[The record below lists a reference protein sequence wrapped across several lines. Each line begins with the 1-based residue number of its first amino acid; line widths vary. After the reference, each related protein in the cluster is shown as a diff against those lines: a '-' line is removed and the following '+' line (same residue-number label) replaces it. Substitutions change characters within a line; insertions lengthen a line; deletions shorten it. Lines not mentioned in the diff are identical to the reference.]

1 MRTLVTTPHAGAA
14 QFMFG
19 QVAPETCGLRF
30 NRQRP
35 GEKKRHAFA
44 PGFASEAVKFF
55 ACRAPVIGAPDKRG
69 AARQCIKRC
78 FGIGQPLRICNAD
91 QRHEGAC
98 RCKAMSDA
106 RGFHCGYPYVSSDF
120 CVMKESKASVTGNTS
135 LDDTA
140 ATRLDAINARIA
152 EATQNAGRAF
162 EDVTLVAVSKT
173 FDETAILPL
182 IAEGQ
187 RVFGENR
194 VQEAAR
200 KWPALREQYSDIEL
214 HLIGPLQTNKV
225 EDALALF
232 DVIHTLDRDRLAL
245 ALVRAREKGA
255 VLPRLL
261 VQVNT
266 GEEPQKA
273 GLLPGEV
280 DAFLARCRDEWRL
293 EIEGLMCIP
302 PADEE
307 PALHFALLEKLARR
321 NGLRGLSMGMSGD
334 FEKAIALG
342 ATYVRV
348 GSALFGMRD

>member
-1 MRTLVTTPHAGAA
+1 M
-14 QFMFG
+14 
-19 QVAPETCGLRF
+19 
-30 NRQRP
+30 
-35 GEKKRHAFA
+35 
-44 PGFASEAVKFF
+44 
-55 ACRAPVIGAPDKRG
+55 
-69 AARQCIKRC
+69 
-78 FGIGQPLRICNAD
+78 
-91 QRHEGAC
+91 
-98 RCKAMSDA
+98 
-106 RGFHCGYPYVSSDF
+106 
-120 CVMKESKASVTGNTS
+120 TGNTS
-135 LDDTA
+135 SEATA
-140 ATRLDAINARIA
+140 AARLDAIRTRMA
-152 EATQNAGRAF
+152 EAARNAGRAP

-173 FDETAILPL
+173 FDEAAIRPL
-182 IAEGQ
+182 IAAGQ

-194 VQEAAR
+194 VQESAH
-200 KWPALREQYSDIEL
+200 KWPALRAQHADIEL

-225 EDALALF
+225 DDALALF

-245 ALVRAREKGA
+245 ALVRAREKGKA
-255 VLPRLL
+255 LPRLL

-334 FEKAIALG
+334 FEKAIAFG
-342 ATYVRV
+342 ATHVRV
-348 GSALFGMRD
+348 GSALFGSRD